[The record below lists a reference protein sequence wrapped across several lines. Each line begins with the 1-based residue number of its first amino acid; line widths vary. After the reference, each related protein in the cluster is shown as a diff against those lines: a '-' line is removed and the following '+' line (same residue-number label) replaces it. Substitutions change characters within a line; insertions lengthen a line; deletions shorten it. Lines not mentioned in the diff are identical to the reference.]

1 MIMQSAFFKLSE
13 VIPVDLA
20 IEKLKEA
27 VVKSYGK
34 KGQEV
39 VNKNY
44 AAIDEGLN
52 NIVKIDVPASWA
64 DAVDEEI
71 DMSDHSEF
79 YKKFA
84 LPTNRLEGDDLPVSI
99 FDGFEDGHWPT
110 GTCAEEKR
118 GVAMFVPSW
127 DNEKCIGCNQCSF
140 VCPHA
145 AIRPF
150 LLTDEEAAK
159 APEGYTNKVI
169 KTAGD
174 YKYSIVVSVMDC
186 LGCGSCTHVCPKQAL
201 TMKPFDEEQ

>member
-1 MIMQSAFFKLSE
+1 MSE

-44 AAIDEGLN
+44 AAIDEGLK

-71 DMSDHSEF
+71 DMSGHSEF

-84 LPTNRLEGDDLPVSI
+84 LPTNRLAEGDDLPVLFSTALKT
-99 FDGFEDGHWPT
+99 DT
-110 GTCAEEKR
+110 GRQAHMPKKNAR
-118 GVAMFVPSW
+118 GYVRS
-127 DNEKCIGCNQCSF
+127 Q
-140 VCPHA
+140 
-145 AIRPF
+145 
-150 LLTDEEAAK
+150 
-159 APEGYTNKVI
+159 
-169 KTAGD
+169 
-174 YKYSIVVSVMDC
+174 
-186 LGCGSCTHVCPKQAL
+186 LG
-201 TMKPFDEEQ
+201 